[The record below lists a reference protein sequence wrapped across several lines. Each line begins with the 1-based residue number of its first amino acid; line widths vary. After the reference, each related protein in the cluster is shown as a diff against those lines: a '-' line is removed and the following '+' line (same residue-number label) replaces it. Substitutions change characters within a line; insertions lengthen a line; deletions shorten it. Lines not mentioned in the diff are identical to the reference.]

1 MKKYILALDEGTTS
15 TRAILFDRRGNIVSK
30 SQKEF
35 AQRYPAPGWVE
46 HDASEIYAS
55 QYAVMTEAVISA
67 GIDPEEIGA
76 IGITNQRETTVVWN
90 KSTGRPVYNAIVWQC
105 RRTLDF
111 CEKLKNEGYEARIRE
126 KTGLP
131 IDAYFS
137 ASKIRWILDHVSG
150 AREAAERGELLFG
163 TMDTWLV
170 WNLTKGR
177 VHATD
182 LTNASRTMLYNIHTG
197 EWDDELL
204 QLFDIPRAML
214 PEVRMSADD
223 YGTVNL
229 LGADIPIGG
238 VAGDQQAALFGQ
250 ACFDEGD
257 AKNTYGTGC
266 FLLMNTGNKPCPN
279 EEGLIVTL
287 AATEKGRPREYAL
300 EGSVFVGGAVIQW
313 VRDEMELI
321 RHSEDS
327 AYFAQKTTDNGGV
340 YVVPAFVGLGAPYWN
355 MRAKG
360 IVTGLTRGS
369 GKNHIIR
376 AALESVA
383 YQTNDILSAMKKAVG
398 TPMRTLKAD
407 GGASKNPFLM
417 KFQADIS
424 DIRVQRFTDAEA
436 TALGAAFLAGLS
448 TGMWKDRGELSLL
461 GRESDTIEPS
471 MPEETR
477 KKNLAGWK
485 KAVRTAIYLS
495 EIEAENSEEFS
506 ES

>member
-15 TRAILFDRRGNIVSK
+15 TRAILFDRRGNIVSQ

-67 GIDPEEIGA
+67 GIDPNEIGA
-76 IGITNQRETTVVWN
+76 IGMTNQRETTVVWN
-90 KSTGRPVYNAIVWQC
+90 KATGRPVYNAIVWQC

-111 CEKLKNEGYEARIRE
+111 CEKLKNEGFEARIRE

-170 WNLTKGR
+170 WNLTKGS

-204 QLFDIPRAML
+204 SIFDIPRAML

-223 YGTVNL
+223 YGSVNL

-287 AATEKGRPREYAL
+287 AATERGRPREYAL
-300 EGSVFVGGAVIQW
+300 EGSVFVGGAVVQW

-327 AYFAQKTTDNGGV
+327 AYFAQKTADNGGV

-360 IVTGLTRGS
+360 IITGLTRGS

-383 YQTNDILSAMKKAVG
+383 YQTNDILNAMQNAVG
-398 TPMRTLKAD
+398 TPMRMLKAD

-424 DIRVQRFTDAEA
+424 DIRVQRFRDAEA

-448 TGMWKDRGELSLL
+448 TGMWKDRGELALL
-461 GRESDTIEPS
+461 ARESDIIEPS

-477 KKNLAGWK
+477 KKNLTGWK

-495 EIEAENSEEFS
+495 EIEAET
-506 ES
+506 

>member
-1 MKKYILALDEGTTS
+1 MKRYILALDEGTTS
-15 TRAILFDRRGNIVSK
+15 TRAILFDRGGNIVSQ

-67 GIDPEEIGA
+67 GISPEEIGA

-90 KSTGRPVYNAIVWQC
+90 KHTGRPVCNAIVWQC

-111 CEKLKNEGYEARIRE
+111 CEKLKADGCEALIRE

-137 ASKIRWILDHVSG
+137 ASKIRWILDRVEG
-150 AREAAERGELLFG
+150 AREAAERGDLLFG

-170 WNLTKGR
+170 WNLTKGK

-182 LTNASRTMLYNIHTG
+182 LTNASRTMLYNIRTG
-197 EWDDELL
+197 EWDGELL
-204 QLFDIPRAML
+204 EIFDIPRSML
-214 PEVRMSADD
+214 PEVKMSADD
-223 YGTVNL
+223 YGSINF
-229 LGADIPIGG
+229 LGADIPICG

-250 ACFDEGD
+250 ACFETGN

-266 FLLMNTGNKPCPN
+266 FLLMNTGTKPCPN

-355 MRAKG
+355 MKAKG

-376 AALESVA
+376 ASLESVA
-383 YQTNDILSAMKKAVG
+383 YQTNDILCAMKKAVG
-398 TPMRTLKAD
+398 IPMRTLKAD

-417 KFQADIS
+417 QFQADIS
-424 DIRVQRFTDAEA
+424 DIRVQKFKDAEA
-436 TALGAAFLAGLS
+436 TALGAAFLAGLFV
-448 TGMWKDRGELSLL
+448 GFWKDRAELASL
-461 GRESDTIEPS
+461 GRASDIIEPAMS
-471 MPEETR
+471 DERRT
-477 KKNLAGWK
+477 KNLRGWK
-485 KAVRTAIYLS
+485 KAVQTAIYLS
-495 EIEAENSEEFS
+495 EIESEE
-506 ES
+506 

>member
-1 MKKYILALDEGTTS
+1 MKNYILALDEGTTS
-15 TRAILFDRRGNIVSK
+15 TRAILFDRRGNIVSS

-35 AQRYPAPGWVE
+35 SQRYPKAGWVE
-46 HDASEIYAS
+46 HDAGEIYAS
-55 QYAVMTEAVISA
+55 QYAVMAEAVVSA
-67 GIDPEEIGA
+67 GIDPEEIAA
-76 IGITNQRETTVVWN
+76 IGITNQRETTVVWDKN
-90 KSTGRPVYNAIVWQC
+90 TGRPIHNAIVWQC

-111 CEKLKNEGYEARIRE
+111 CERLKSEGYEELIRE

-137 ASKIRWILDHVSG
+137 GSKIRWLLDHVEG
-150 AREAAERGELLFG
+150 ARAAAERGDLLFG
-163 TMDTWLV
+163 TMDSWLI
-170 WNLTKGR
+170 WNLTKGK

-182 LTNASRTMLYNIHTG
+182 LTNASRTMLFNIHKR

-204 QLFDIPRAML
+204 RLFGIPPSML

-223 YGTVNL
+223 YGSVNL
-229 LGADIPIGG
+229 MGADIPICG

-250 ACFDEGD
+250 ACFREGD

-266 FLLMNTGNKPCPN
+266 FLLMNTGTRPCPN
-279 EEGLIVTL
+279 DQGLIVTL
-287 AATEKGRPREYAL
+287 AATEKGRTPEYAL

-313 VRDEMELI
+313 VRDELELI

-340 YVVPAFVGLGAPYWN
+340 YIVPAFVGLGAPYWN

-369 GKNHIIR
+369 GKNHMIR

-383 YQTNDILSAMKKAVG
+383 YQTNDILESMKQAVG
-398 TPMRTLKAD
+398 TPLGVLKAD

-417 KFQADIS
+417 KFQSDIS
-424 DIRVQRFTDAEA
+424 DIRVQRFKNAEA
-436 TALGAAFLAGLS
+436 TALGAAFLAGLFS
-448 TGMWKDRGELSLL
+448 GFWKDREELSSLE
-461 GRESDTIEPS
+461 RESDMIVPEMT
-471 MPEETR
+471 EETR
-477 KKNLAGWK
+477 SRNLKGWK
-485 KAVRTAIYLS
+485 RAVKTAIYLS
-495 EIEAENSEEFS
+495 ELDAQEVNP
-506 ES
+506 

>member
-35 AQRYPAPGWVE
+35 TQRYPAAGWVE

-67 GIDPEEIGA
+67 GISPGEIGA
-76 IGITNQRETTVVWN
+76 LGITNQRETVVVWN
-90 KSTGRPVYNAIVWQC
+90 KSTGRPVSGAIVWQC
-105 RRTLDF
+105 RRTLAF
-111 CEKLKNEGYEARIRE
+111 CEGLKADGYEAMIRE

-137 ASKIRWILDHVSG
+137 ASKIRWILDHVQG

-163 TMDTWLV
+163 TMDTWLI

-182 LTNASRTMLYNIHTG
+182 LTNASRTMLFNIHTR
-197 EWDDELL
+197 EWDGDLLEL
-204 QLFDIPRAML
+204 FGIPRTML
-214 PEVRMSADD
+214 PEVKMSADD

-229 LGADIPIGG
+229 LGEDIPICG

-250 ACFDEGD
+250 ACFEPGD

-266 FLLMNTGNKPCPN
+266 FLLMNTGTEPKPN
-279 EEGLIVTL
+279 DQGLIVTL
-287 AATEKGRPREYAL
+287 AATEKGRKPEYAL

-327 AYFAQKTTDNGGV
+327 AYFAQKTPDNGGV
-340 YVVPAFVGLGAPYWN
+340 YIVPAFVGLGAPHWN

-360 IVTGLTRGS
+360 MITGLTRGS
-369 GKNHIIR
+369 GKNHVIR

-383 YQTNDILSAMKKAVG
+383 YQTNDILNAMKNAVG
-398 TPMRTLKAD
+398 TPLRTLKAD
-407 GGASKNPFLM
+407 GGASGNPFLM
-417 KFQADIS
+417 QFQADIS
-424 DIRVQRFTDAEA
+424 DIRVQKFKDAEA
-436 TALGAAFLAGLS
+436 TALGAAFLAGLF
-448 TGMWKDRGELSLL
+448 TGFWRDRAELAALQRACDVL
-461 GRESDTIEPS
+461 APAMT
-471 MPEETR
+471 EEKR
-477 KKNLAGWK
+477 AENLKGWQ

-495 EIEAENSEEFS
+495 ELDE
-506 ES
+506 

>member
-15 TRAILFDRRGNIVSK
+15 TRAILFDRKGNIVSK

-35 AQRYPAPGWVE
+35 TQRYPAVGWVE

-55 QYAVMTEAVISA
+55 QYAVMTEAIISA
-67 GIDPEEIGA
+67 GIAPEEIGA
-76 IGITNQRETTVVWN
+76 LGITNQRETVVVWN
-90 KSTGRPVYNAIVWQC
+90 KHTGRPVCNAIVWQC

-111 CEKLKNEGYEARIRE
+111 CEKLKADGYEKMIRE

-137 ASKIRWILDHVSG
+137 ASKIRWILDHTDG
-150 AREAAERGELLFG
+150 PAEAAARGELLCG
-163 TMDTWLV
+163 TMDTWLI
-170 WNLTKGR
+170 WNLTKGK

-182 LTNASRTMLYNIHTG
+182 LTNASRTMLFNIHTRTWDG
-197 EWDDELL
+197 ELTEL
-204 QLFDIPRAML
+204 FGIPRSML
-214 PEVRMSADD
+214 PEVKMSADD
-223 YGTVNL
+223 YGSVNL
-229 LGADIPIGG
+229 LGAEIPICG
-238 VAGDQQAALFGQ
+238 VAGDQQSALFGQ
-250 ACFDEGD
+250 ACFEEGD

-266 FLLMNTGNKPCPN
+266 FLLMNTGCTPKPN
-279 EEGLIVTL
+279 DKGLIVTL
-287 AATEKGRPREYAL
+287 AATERGRAPEYAL

-327 AYFAQKTTDNGGV
+327 AYFAQKTSDNGGV

-360 IVTGLTRGS
+360 MVTGLTRGS

-383 YQTNDILSAMKKAVG
+383 YQTNDILDAMREAVG
-398 TPMRTLKAD
+398 VPMRTLKAD
-407 GGASKNPFLM
+407 GGASRNPFLM
-417 KFQADIS
+417 QFQADIS
-424 DIRVQRFTDAEA
+424 DIRVQRFRDAEA
-436 TALGAAFLAGLS
+436 TALGAAFLAGLF
-448 TGMWKDRGELSLL
+448 TGFWSSREELKTLQ
-461 GRESDTIEPS
+461 READILSPAMSAEKRS
-471 MPEETR
+471 S
-477 KKNLAGWK
+477 NLKGWR

-495 EIEAENSEEFS
+495 ELDG
-506 ES
+506 

>member
-1 MKKYILALDEGTTS
+1 MKRYILALDEGTTS
-15 TRAILFDRRGNIVSK
+15 TRAILFDRRGNIVSQ

-35 AQRYPAPGWVE
+35 TQRYPAPGWVE

-67 GIDPEEIGA
+67 GISPEEIGA

-90 KSTGRPVYNAIVWQC
+90 KHTGRPVCNAIVWQC

-111 CEKLKNEGYEARIRE
+111 CEKLKAEGLEAWIRE

-137 ASKIRWILDHVSG
+137 ASKIRWILENVAG

-170 WNLTKGR
+170 WNLTKGK

-182 LTNASRTMLYNIHTG
+182 LTNASRTMLYNIRTG
-197 EWDDELL
+197 EWDEELL
-204 QLFDIPRAML
+204 QLFGIPRAML

-223 YGTVNL
+223 YGNVNL
-229 LGADIPIGG
+229 LGADIPICG

-250 ACFDEGD
+250 ACFETGD

-279 EEGLIVTL
+279 EEGLIVTP

-327 AYFAQKTTDNGGV
+327 AYFAQKTADNGGV

-376 AALESVA
+376 ASLESVA
-383 YQTNDILSAMKKAVG
+383 YQTNDILNAMEKAAG
-398 TPMRTLKAD
+398 ISMRTLKAD

-417 KFQADIS
+417 QFQADIS
-424 DIRVQRFTDAEA
+424 DIRVQRFKDAEA
-436 TALGAAFLAGLS
+436 TALGAAFLAGLF
-448 TGMWKDRGELSLL
+448 TGFWRDRAELASL
-461 GRESDTIEPS
+461 GRASDILEPA
-471 MPEETR
+471 MAEAQR
-477 KKNLAGWK
+477 AKNLRGWK
-485 KAVRTAIYLS
+485 KAVRTAIWLS
-495 EIEAENSEEFS
+495 ELEAED
-506 ES
+506 

>member
-1 MKKYILALDEGTTS
+1 MKNYILALDEGTTS
-15 TRAILFDRRGNIVSK
+15 TRAILFDRRGNIVSS

-35 AQRYPAPGWVE
+35 SQRYPKAGWVE
-46 HDASEIYAS
+46 HDAGEIYAS
-55 QYAVMTEAVISA
+55 QYAVMAEAVVSA
-67 GIDPEEIGA
+67 GIDPEEIAA
-76 IGITNQRETTVVWN
+76 IGITNQRETTVVWDKN
-90 KSTGRPVYNAIVWQC
+90 TGRPIHNAIVWQC

-111 CEKLKNEGYEARIRE
+111 CERLKSEGYEELIRE

-137 ASKIRWILDHVSG
+137 GSKIRWLLDHVEG
-150 AREAAERGELLFG
+150 ARAAAERGDLLFG
-163 TMDTWLV
+163 TMDSWLI
-170 WNLTKGR
+170 WNLTKGK

-182 LTNASRTMLYNIHTG
+182 LTNASRTMLFNIHKR

-204 QLFDIPRAML
+204 RLFGIPPSML

-223 YGTVNL
+223 YGSVNL
-229 LGADIPIGG
+229 MGADIPICG

-250 ACFDEGD
+250 ACFREGD

-266 FLLMNTGNKPCPN
+266 FLLMNTGTRPCPN
-279 EEGLIVTL
+279 DQGLIVTL
-287 AATEKGRPREYAL
+287 AATEKGLTPEYAL

-313 VRDEMELI
+313 VRDELELI

-340 YVVPAFVGLGAPYWN
+340 YIVPAFVGLGAPYWN

-369 GKNHIIR
+369 GKNHMIR

-383 YQTNDILSAMKKAVG
+383 YQTNDILESMKQAVG
-398 TPMRTLKAD
+398 TPLGVLTAD

-417 KFQADIS
+417 KFQSDIS
-424 DIRVQRFTDAEA
+424 DIRVQRFKNAEA
-436 TALGAAFLAGLS
+436 TALGAAFLAGLFS
-448 TGMWKDRGELSLL
+448 GFWKDREELSSLE
-461 GRESDTIEPS
+461 RESDMIVPEMT
-471 MPEETR
+471 EETR
-477 KKNLAGWK
+477 SRNLKGWK
-485 KAVRTAIYLS
+485 RAVKTAIYLS
-495 EIEAENSEEFS
+495 ELDAQEVNP
-506 ES
+506 

>member
-15 TRAILFDRRGNIVSK
+15 TRAILFDREGRIVSK

-35 AQRYPAPGWVE
+35 MQRYPAAGWVE

-67 GIDPEEIGA
+67 GVSPEEIGA

-90 KSTGRPVYNAIVWQC
+90 KNTGRPVCNAIVWQC

-111 CEKLKNEGYEARIRE
+111 CEKLKRDGCERMIRE

-137 ASKIRWILDHVSG
+137 ASKIRWILDHIEG

-163 TMDTWLV
+163 TMDTWLI

-182 LTNASRTMLYNIHTG
+182 LTNASRTMLFNIYTKQ
-197 EWDDELL
+197 WDEELL
-204 QLFDIPRAML
+204 GLFGIPREML
-214 PEVRMSADD
+214 PEVKMSADD
-223 YGTVNL
+223 YGSVNL
-229 LGADIPIGG
+229 LGEDIPICG

-250 ACFDEGD
+250 ACFEKGE

-266 FLLMNTGNKPCPN
+266 FLLMNTGSEPCPN

-287 AATEKGRPREYAL
+287 AATEKGRAAEYAL

-327 AYFAQKTTDNGGV
+327 AYFAQKTKDNGGV

-360 IVTGLTRGS
+360 VITGLTRGS

-376 AALESVA
+376 AALEAVA
-383 YQTNDILSAMKKAVG
+383 YQTSDILEAMKRASGIPLG
-398 TPMRTLKAD
+398 TLRAD
-407 GGASKNPFLM
+407 GGASQNPFLM

-424 DIRVQRFTDAEA
+424 DIRVQRFKEAEA
-436 TALGAAFLAGLS
+436 TALGAAFLAGLF
-448 TGMWKDRGELSLL
+448 TGFWRDRRELLSLQ
-461 GRESDTIEPS
+461 READVIEPTMS
-471 MPEETR
+471 EEKR
-477 KKNLAGWK
+477 KENLVGWK
-485 KAVRTAIYLS
+485 KAVQAAIYLS
-495 EIEAENSEEFS
+495 DLNLT
-506 ES
+506 

>member
-15 TRAILFDRRGNIVSK
+15 TRAILFDRGGNIVSK
-30 SQKEF
+30 AQKEF
-35 AQRYPAPGWVE
+35 AQRYPKSGWVE
-46 HDASEIYAS
+46 HDASEIYAA

-67 GIDPEEIGA
+67 GVAPNEIGA

-90 KSTGRPVYNAIVWQC
+90 KQTGRPVCGAIVWQC

-111 CEKLKNEGYEARIRE
+111 CERLKSEGWGDMIRE

-137 ASKIRWILDHVSG
+137 ASKIRWILDHTEG
-150 AREAAERGELLFG
+150 ARKAAERGELLFG
-163 TMDTWLV
+163 TMDTWLI

-182 LTNASRTMLYNIHTG
+182 LTNASRTMLFNIHTRD
-197 EWDDELL
+197 WDEELL
-204 QLFDIPRAML
+204 ALFDIPRSML

-223 YGTVNL
+223 YGCVNL
-229 LGADIPIGG
+229 LGEDIPICG

-266 FLLMNTGNKPCPN
+266 FLLMNTGCTPRPN
-279 EEGLIVTL
+279 DEGLIVTL
-287 AATEKGRPREYAL
+287 AATEKGRPPEYAL

-313 VRDEMELI
+313 VRDELELI

-360 IVTGLTRGS
+360 MITGLSRGS

-383 YQTNDILSAMKKAVG
+383 YQTEDILDAMRKAVG
-398 TPMRTLKAD
+398 IPMRSLKAD

-424 DIRVQRFTDAEA
+424 DIQVQRFKDAEA
-436 TALGAAFLAGLS
+436 TALGAAFLAGLY
-448 TGMWKDRGELSLL
+448 TGFWRDREELSSL
-461 GRESDTIEPS
+461 GRESDTIEPTMS
-471 MPEETR
+471 EETR
-477 KKNLAGWK
+477 AKNLRGWK
-485 KAVRTAIYLS
+485 KAVRTAIYHS
-495 EIEAENSEEFS
+495 EQEE
-506 ES
+506 

>member
-1 MKKYILALDEGTTS
+1 MKNYILALDEGTTS
-15 TRAILFDRRGNIVSK
+15 TRAILFDRRGNIVSS

-35 AQRYPAPGWVE
+35 SQRYPKAGWVE
-46 HDASEIYAS
+46 HDAGEIYAS
-55 QYAVMTEAVISA
+55 QYAVMAEAVVSA
-67 GIDPEEIGA
+67 GIDPEEIAA
-76 IGITNQRETTVVWN
+76 IGITNQRETTVVWDKN
-90 KSTGRPVYNAIVWQC
+90 TGRPIHNAIVWQC

-111 CEKLKNEGYEARIRE
+111 CERLKSEGYEELIRE

-137 ASKIRWILDHVSG
+137 GSKIRWLLDHVEG
-150 AREAAERGELLFG
+150 ARAAAERGDLLFG
-163 TMDTWLV
+163 TMDSWLI
-170 WNLTKGR
+170 WNLTKGK

-182 LTNASRTMLYNIHTG
+182 LTNASRTMLFNIHKR

-204 QLFDIPRAML
+204 RLFGIPPSML

-223 YGTVNL
+223 YGSVNL
-229 LGADIPIGG
+229 MGADIPICG

-250 ACFDEGD
+250 ACFREGD

-266 FLLMNTGNKPCPN
+266 FLLMNTGTRPCPN
-279 EEGLIVTL
+279 DQGLIVTL
-287 AATEKGRPREYAL
+287 AATEKGRTPEYAL

-313 VRDEMELI
+313 VRDELELI

-340 YVVPAFVGLGAPYWN
+340 YIVPAFVGLGAPYWN

-369 GKNHIIR
+369 GKNHMIR

-383 YQTNDILSAMKKAVG
+383 YQTNDILESMKQAVG
-398 TPMRTLKAD
+398 TPLGVLKAD

-417 KFQADIS
+417 KFQSDIS
-424 DIRVQRFTDAEA
+424 DIRVQRFKNAEA
-436 TALGAAFLAGLS
+436 TALGAAFLAGLLS
-448 TGMWKDRGELSLL
+448 GFWKDREELSSLE
-461 GRESDTIEPS
+461 RESDMIVPEMT
-471 MPEETR
+471 EETR
-477 KKNLAGWK
+477 SRNLKGWK
-485 KAVRTAIYLS
+485 RAVKTAIYLS
-495 EIEAENSEEFS
+495 ELDAQEVNP
-506 ES
+506 

>member
-15 TRAILFDRRGNIVSK
+15 TRAILFDRKGNIVSK

-76 IGITNQRETTVVWN
+76 VGITNQRETTVVWN
-90 KSTGRPVYNAIVWQC
+90 KATGRPIYNAIVWQC

-111 CEKLKNEGYEARIRE
+111 CEKLKAEGYEAVIRE

-170 WNLTKGR
+170 WNLTKGK

-204 QLFDIPRAML
+204 AIFGIPRAML
-214 PEVRMSADD
+214 PEVKMSADD

-266 FLLMNTGNKPCPN
+266 FLLMNTGTKPCPN

-287 AATEKGRPREYAL
+287 AATERGRPREYAL
-300 EGSVFVGGAVIQW
+300 EGSVFVGGAVIHW

-327 AYFAQKTTDNGGV
+327 AYFAQKTSDNGGV

-360 IVTGLTRGS
+360 IITGLTRGS

-417 KFQADIS
+417 KFQADIL
-424 DIRVQRFTDAEA
+424 DIPIARPALVET
-436 TALGAAFLAGLS
+436 TAYGAANMAALTVGLYS
-448 TGMWKDRGELSLL
+448 SFDEIKNANKVDR
-461 GRESDTIEPS
+461 IFEPS
-471 MPEETR
+471 RAKEER
-477 KKNLAGWK
+477 IEKLEMWH
-485 KAVRTAIYLS
+485 KAVKRATGWAD
-495 EIEAENSEEFS
+495 NR
-506 ES
+506 

>member
-1 MKKYILALDEGTTS
+1 MKNYILALDEGTTS
-15 TRAILFDRRGNIVSK
+15 TRAILFDRRGNIVSS

-35 AQRYPAPGWVE
+35 SQRYPKAGWVE
-46 HDASEIYAS
+46 HDAGEIYAS
-55 QYAVMTEAVISA
+55 QYAVMAEAVVSA
-67 GIDPEEIGA
+67 GIDPEEIAA
-76 IGITNQRETTVVWN
+76 IGITNQRETTVVWDKN
-90 KSTGRPVYNAIVWQC
+90 TGRPIHNAIVWQC

-111 CEKLKNEGYEARIRE
+111 CERLKSEGYEELIRE

-137 ASKIRWILDHVSG
+137 GSKIRWLLDHVEG
-150 AREAAERGELLFG
+150 ARAAAERGDLLFG
-163 TMDTWLV
+163 TMDSWLI
-170 WNLTKGR
+170 WNLTKGK

-182 LTNASRTMLYNIHTG
+182 LTNASRTMLFNIHKR

-204 QLFDIPRAML
+204 CLFGIPPSML

-223 YGTVNL
+223 YGSVNL
-229 LGADIPIGG
+229 MGADIPICG

-250 ACFDEGD
+250 ACFREGD

-266 FLLMNTGNKPCPN
+266 FLLMNTGTRPCPN
-279 EEGLIVTL
+279 DQGLIVTL
-287 AATEKGRPREYAL
+287 AATEKGRTPEYAL

-313 VRDEMELI
+313 VRDELELI

-340 YVVPAFVGLGAPYWN
+340 YIVPAFVGLGAPYWN

-369 GKNHIIR
+369 GKNHMIR

-383 YQTNDILSAMKKAVG
+383 YQTNDILESMKQAVG
-398 TPMRTLKAD
+398 MPLGVLKAD

-417 KFQADIS
+417 KFQSDIS
-424 DIRVQRFTDAEA
+424 DIRVQRFKNAEA
-436 TALGAAFLAGLS
+436 TALGAAFLAGLFS
-448 TGMWKDRGELSLL
+448 GFWKDREELSSLE
-461 GRESDTIEPS
+461 RESDMIVPEMT
-471 MPEETR
+471 EETR
-477 KKNLAGWK
+477 SRNLKGWK
-485 KAVRTAIYLS
+485 RAVKTAIYLS
-495 EIEAENSEEFS
+495 ELDAQEVNP
-506 ES
+506 

>member
-15 TRAILFDRRGNIVSK
+15 TRAILFDRRGNIVSQ

-67 GIDPEEIGA
+67 GIDPNEIGA
-76 IGITNQRETTVVWN
+76 IGMTNQRETTVVWN

-111 CEKLKNEGYEARIRE
+111 CEKLKAEGFEARIRE

-137 ASKIRWILDHVSG
+137 ASKIRWILDHVGG

-170 WNLTKGR
+170 WNLTKGS

-204 QLFDIPRAML
+204 SIFDIPRAML

-223 YGTVNL
+223 YGSVNL

-300 EGSVFVGGAVIQW
+300 EGSVFVGGAVVQW

-327 AYFAQKTTDNGGV
+327 AYFAQKTADNGGV

-360 IVTGLTRGS
+360 IITGLTRGS

-383 YQTNDILSAMKKAVG
+383 YQTNDILNAMQNAVG
-398 TPMRTLKAD
+398 TPMRMLKAD

-424 DIRVQRFTDAEA
+424 DIRVQRFRDAEA

-448 TGMWKDRGELSLL
+448 TGMWKDRGELALL
-461 GRESDTIEPS
+461 ARESDIIEPS

-477 KKNLAGWK
+477 KKNLTGGK

-495 EIEAENSEEFS
+495 EIEAET
-506 ES
+506 

>member
-15 TRAILFDRRGNIVSK
+15 TRAILFDREGRIVSK

-35 AQRYPAPGWVE
+35 MQRYPAVGWVE

-67 GIDPEEIGA
+67 GVSPEEIGA

-90 KSTGRPVYNAIVWQC
+90 KNTGRPVCNAIVWQC

-111 CEKLKNEGYEARIRE
+111 CEKLKRDGCERMIRE

-137 ASKIRWILDHVSG
+137 ASKIRWILDHIEG

-163 TMDTWLV
+163 TMDTWLI

-182 LTNASRTMLYNIHTG
+182 LTNASRTMLFNIYTKQ
-197 EWDDELL
+197 WDEELL
-204 QLFDIPRAML
+204 GLFGIPREML
-214 PEVRMSADD
+214 PEVKMSADD
-223 YGTVNL
+223 YGSVNL
-229 LGADIPIGG
+229 LGEDIPICG

-250 ACFDEGD
+250 ACFEKGE

-266 FLLMNTGNKPCPN
+266 FLLMNTGSEPCPN

-287 AATEKGRPREYAL
+287 AATEKGRAAEYAL

-327 AYFAQKTTDNGGV
+327 AYFAQKTKDNGGV

-360 IVTGLTRGS
+360 VITGLTRGS

-376 AALESVA
+376 AALEAVA
-383 YQTNDILSAMKKAVG
+383 YQTSDILEAMKRASGIPLG
-398 TPMRTLKAD
+398 TLRVD
-407 GGASKNPFLM
+407 GGASQNPFLM

-424 DIRVQRFTDAEA
+424 DIRVQRFKEAEA
-436 TALGAAFLAGLS
+436 TALGAAFLAGLF
-448 TGMWKDRGELSLL
+448 TGFWRDRRELLSLQ
-461 GRESDTIEPS
+461 READVIEPTMS
-471 MPEETR
+471 EEKR
-477 KKNLAGWK
+477 KENLVGWK
-485 KAVRTAIYLS
+485 KAVQAAIYLS
-495 EIEAENSEEFS
+495 DLNLT
-506 ES
+506 

>member
-15 TRAILFDRRGNIVSK
+15 TRAILFDRKGNIVSC

-35 AQRYPAPGWVE
+35 SQRYPAPGWVE
-46 HDASEIYAS
+46 HDAGEIYAS
-55 QYAVMTEAVISA
+55 QYAVMVEAVVSA
-67 GIDPEEIGA
+67 GIAPEDIAA
-76 IGITNQRETTVVWN
+76 IGITNQRETVVVWN
-90 KSTGRPVYNAIVWQC
+90 KNTGCPVCGAIVWQC

-111 CEKLKNEGYEARIRE
+111 CEKLKENGYEQLIRE

-131 IDAYFS
+131 VDAYFS
-137 ASKIRWILDHVSG
+137 ASKIRWILDRVDG

-163 TMDTWLV
+163 TMDTWLI
-170 WNLTKGR
+170 WNLTKGK

-182 LTNASRTMLYNIHTG
+182 LTNASRTMLFNIHTG

-204 QLFDIPRAML
+204 RIFDIPHSML

-223 YGTVNL
+223 YGSVNL

-250 ACFDEGD
+250 ACFHEGD

-266 FLLMNTGNKPCPN
+266 FLLMNTGSRPCPN
-279 EEGLIVTL
+279 QEGLIVTL
-287 AATEKGRPREYAL
+287 AVTEKGRAAEYAL
-300 EGSVFVGGAVIQW
+300 EGSVFVGGAVVQW
-313 VRDEMELI
+313 VRDELELI

-327 AYFAQKTTDNGGV
+327 AYFAQKTKDNGGV

-360 IVTGLTRGS
+360 VITGLTRGS

-383 YQTNDILSAMKKAVG
+383 YQTNDILSAMKNAVG
-398 TPMRTLKAD
+398 IPMRTLKVD

-417 KFQADIS
+417 QFQADIS
-424 DIRVQRFTDAEA
+424 NIRVQRFREAEA
-436 TALGAAFLAGLS
+436 TALGAAFLAGLF
-448 TGMWKDRGELSLL
+448 TGFWKDRAEIASLQ
-461 GRESDTIEPS
+461 RDADTIDPS
-471 MPEETR
+471 MSEETR
-477 KKNLAGWK
+477 ARNLDGWQ
-485 KAVRTAIYLS
+485 KAVRATIYLS
-495 EIEAENSEEFS
+495 DL
-506 ES
+506 ESQEVNQ

>member
-15 TRAILFDRRGNIVSK
+15 TRAILFDRGGNIVSK

-67 GIDPEEIGA
+67 GISPDEIGA

-90 KSTGRPVYNAIVWQC
+90 KNTGRPVCNAIVWQC

-111 CEKLKNEGYEARIRE
+111 CEKLKADGYEALIRE

-137 ASKIRWILDHVSG
+137 ASKIRWILDHTAG
-150 AREAAERGELLFG
+150 AREAAERGDLLFG

-170 WNLTKGR
+170 WNLTKGK

-182 LTNASRTMLYNIHTG
+182 LTNASRTMLCNIRTG
-197 EWDDELL
+197 EWDGELL
-204 QLFDIPRAML
+204 GIFGIPRAML
-214 PEVRMSADD
+214 PEIRMSADD
-223 YGTVNL
+223 YGSVNF
-229 LGADIPIGG
+229 LGADIPICG

-250 ACFDEGD
+250 ACFAVGD

-327 AYFAQKTTDNGGV
+327 AYFAQKTANNGGV

-369 GKNHIIR
+369 GKNHVIR
-376 AALESVA
+376 ASLESVA
-383 YQTNDILSAMKKAVG
+383 YQTNDILCAMKKAVG
-398 TPMRTLKAD
+398 IPIRTLKAD

-417 KFQADIS
+417 QFQADIS
-424 DIRVQRFTDAEA
+424 DIRVQRFKQAEA
-436 TALGAAFLAGLS
+436 TALGAAFLAGLFI
-448 TGMWKDRGELSLL
+448 GFWRDREELTAL
-461 GRESDTIEPS
+461 GRDADVLAPAMSEAQRE
-471 MPEETR
+471 
-477 KKNLAGWK
+477 KNLRGWK

-495 EIEAENSEEFS
+495 EIEAEE
-506 ES
+506 

>member
-1 MKKYILALDEGTTS
+1 MKNYILALDEGTTS
-15 TRAILFDRRGNIVSK
+15 TRAILFDRRGNIVSS

-35 AQRYPAPGWVE
+35 SQRYPKAGWVE
-46 HDASEIYAS
+46 HDAGEIYAS
-55 QYAVMTEAVISA
+55 QYAVMAEAVVSA
-67 GIDPEEIGA
+67 GIDPEEITA
-76 IGITNQRETTVVWN
+76 IGITNQRETTVVWDKN
-90 KSTGRPVYNAIVWQC
+90 TGRPIHNAIVWQC

-111 CEKLKNEGYEARIRE
+111 CERLKSEGYEELIRE

-137 ASKIRWILDHVSG
+137 GSKIRWLLDHVEG
-150 AREAAERGELLFG
+150 ARTAAERGDLLFG
-163 TMDTWLV
+163 TMDSWLI
-170 WNLTKGR
+170 WNLTKGK

-182 LTNASRTMLYNIHTG
+182 LTNASRTMLFNIHKR

-204 QLFDIPRAML
+204 RLFGIPPSML

-223 YGTVNL
+223 YGSVNL
-229 LGADIPIGG
+229 MGADIPICG

-250 ACFDEGD
+250 ACFREGD

-266 FLLMNTGNKPCPN
+266 FLLMNTGTRPCPN
-279 EEGLIVTL
+279 DQGLIVTL
-287 AATEKGRPREYAL
+287 AATEKGRAPEYAL

-313 VRDEMELI
+313 VRDELELI

-340 YVVPAFVGLGAPYWN
+340 YIVPAFVGLGAPYWN

-369 GKNHIIR
+369 GKNHMIR

-383 YQTNDILSAMKKAVG
+383 YQTNDILESMKQAVG
-398 TPMRTLKAD
+398 TPLGVLKAD

-417 KFQADIS
+417 KFQSDIS
-424 DIRVQRFTDAEA
+424 DIRVQRFKNAEA
-436 TALGAAFLAGLS
+436 TALGAAFLAGLFS
-448 TGMWKDRGELSLL
+448 GFWKDREALSSLE
-461 GRESDTIEPS
+461 RESDMIVPEMT
-471 MPEETR
+471 EETR
-477 KKNLAGWK
+477 SRNLKGWK
-485 KAVRTAIYLS
+485 RAVKTAIYLS
-495 EIEAENSEEFS
+495 ELDAQEVNP
-506 ES
+506 

>member
-1 MKKYILALDEGTTS
+1 MKNYILALDEGTTS
-15 TRAILFDRRGNIVSK
+15 TRAILFDRRGNIVSS

-35 AQRYPAPGWVE
+35 SQRYPKAGWVE
-46 HDASEIYAS
+46 HDAGEIYAS
-55 QYAVMTEAVISA
+55 QYAVMAEAVVSA
-67 GIDPEEIGA
+67 GIDPEEIAA
-76 IGITNQRETTVVWN
+76 IGITNQRETTVVWDKN
-90 KSTGRPVYNAIVWQC
+90 TGRPIHNAIVWQC

-111 CEKLKNEGYEARIRE
+111 CERLKSEGYEELIRE

-137 ASKIRWILDHVSG
+137 GSKIRWLLDHVEG
-150 AREAAERGELLFG
+150 ARAAAERGDLLFG
-163 TMDTWLV
+163 TMDSWLI
-170 WNLTKGR
+170 WNLTKGK

-182 LTNASRTMLYNIHTG
+182 LTNASRTMLFNIHKR

-204 QLFDIPRAML
+204 RLFGIPPSML

-223 YGTVNL
+223 YGSVNL
-229 LGADIPIGG
+229 MGADIPICG

-250 ACFDEGD
+250 ACFREGD

-266 FLLMNTGNKPCPN
+266 FLLMNTGTRPCPN
-279 EEGLIVTL
+279 DQGLIVTL
-287 AATEKGRPREYAL
+287 AATEKGRTPEYAL

-313 VRDEMELI
+313 VRDELELI

-340 YVVPAFVGLGAPYWN
+340 YIVPAFVGLGAPYWN

-369 GKNHIIR
+369 GKNHMIR

-383 YQTNDILSAMKKAVG
+383 YQTNDILESMKQAVG
-398 TPMRTLKAD
+398 TPLGVLKAD

-417 KFQADIS
+417 KFQSDIS
-424 DIRVQRFTDAEA
+424 DIRVQRFKNAEA
-436 TALGAAFLAGLS
+436 TALGAAFLAGLFS
-448 TGMWKDRGELSLL
+448 GFWKDREELSSLE
-461 GRESDTIEPS
+461 RESDMIVPEMT
-471 MPEETR
+471 EETR
-477 KKNLAGWK
+477 SRNLKGWK
-485 KAVRTAIYLS
+485 RAVKTAIYLS
-495 EIEAENSEEFS
+495 EFDAQEVNP
-506 ES
+506 